1 MNHLTDEELVDLF
14 YNELYNE
21 GAPLCR
27 AHIDRCAE
35 CRAKLERLSGE
46 LASLPLIPVPE
57 RHDNY
62 GREVWARVRP
72 ALEKQPGPKRRRAWL
87 RARLRPWMLAPAL
100 AAVLAI
106 AFVAGAWTEQ
116 QRTAAQAKTR
126 ERVLLIAMSDHLQ
139 RSEAVL
145 TELLERPAGSIDLGG
160 EREQARNL
168 LDENRLL
175 RQTALHLGD
184 RPHAALLDDLER
196 TLLDLAH
203 APADTSPEDLRLLR
217 QRVER
222 DRLLPKLRL
231 TSASAREK
239 GQTL

>member
-1 MNHLTDEELVDLF
+1 MNHLAEEELVDLF
-14 YNELYNE
+14 YNLLYNE
-21 GAPLCR
+21 GAPLSR
-27 AHIDRCAE
+27 AHIDCCAE

-57 RHDNY
+57 RQDNY

-72 ALEKQPGPKRRRAWL
+72 ALEAQPGGKRL
-87 RARLRPWMLAPAL
+87 RARLRLWMLAPAL
-100 AAVLAI
+100 ATVLAI

-145 TELLERPAGSIDLGG
+145 TELLETPAGSIDLSG

-203 APADTSPEDLRLLR
+203 APADTSPADLQLLR

-222 DRLLPKLRL
+222 DRLLPKVRL